1 MRLLTAVS
9 GVRVPQQAPKKKPA
23 KVSFLFCYF
32 CYYLEPPTLFSAC
45 TTPACRTDAENALF
59 RRTEC
64 SLRGFESLN
73 RRQKRSRMASFLF
86 SYSCCYLEPPT
97 LFSACTTPA
106 CRTDAENALFRRTV
120 CSLRGFVS
128 AGRRRKRN
136 LLRFLFF
143 CFIIPVIISNP
154 LHCFRPARLPRAEQM
169 PKTRYS
175 VALCA
180 PYGGSCPRAGARK
193 ETC

>member
-73 RRQKRSRMASFLF
+73 RRQKR
-86 SYSCCYLEPPT
+86 
-97 LFSACTTPA
+97 
-106 CRTDAENALFRRTV
+106 
-120 CSLRGFVS
+120 
-128 AGRRRKRN
+128 N
-136 LLRFLFF
+136 LLRFLFYF
-143 CFIIPVIISNP
+143 FISFIISNP
-154 LHCFRPARLPRAEQM
+154 LRCFRPARLPRAEQM
-169 PKTRYS
+169 SKTRYS

-180 PYGGSCPRAGARK
+180 PYGGSCPRASARK
-193 ETC
+193 EAERLLFYFFISVDCFFFRTFDFSVSFGSDVQRAEGKGGG

>member
-9 GVRVPQQAPKKKPA
+9 GVRVPQQAPEKKPA

-32 CYYLEPPTLFSAC
+32 CYYLEPPTLFS
-45 TTPACRTDAENALF
+45 P
-59 RRTEC
+59 
-64 SLRGFESLN
+64 
-73 RRQKRSRMASFLF
+73 
-86 SYSCCYLEPPT
+86 
-97 LFSACTTPA
+97 CTTPA

-143 CFIIPVIISNP
+143 VLLSLLLSRTPYAVFALHDSRVQNRCRKRAIPSRSALLTGVRVRGQAPEKKPIKVSFFLLFLFTVSFLELLI
-154 LHCFRPARLPRAEQM
+154 FRFLSGQMFSVPKEKAAEKM
-169 PKTRYS
+169 
-175 VALCA
+175 
-180 PYGGSCPRAGARK
+180 
-193 ETC
+193 